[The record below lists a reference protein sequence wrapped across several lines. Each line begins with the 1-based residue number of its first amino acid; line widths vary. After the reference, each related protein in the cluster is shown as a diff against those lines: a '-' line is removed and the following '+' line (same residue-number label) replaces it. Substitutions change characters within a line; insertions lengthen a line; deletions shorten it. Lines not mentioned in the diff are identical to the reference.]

1 MPDIPITDI
10 ANATA
15 DLDIS
20 DTSSFS
26 LAKLSSLHFA
36 DFPVV
41 GDFHKPVDQSVIN
54 HASFAMQLGSPAL
67 IAGDAFPTGVAG
79 GVKGTLS
86 IRNASA
92 GAVFDD
98 DGFSPE
104 LPIQPGT
111 CWIGLDLQLALTA
124 AAGATFQGFGVEVE
138 GNAMAGAATLLRL
151 DSDSGSLPKLAE
163 ALKAALEHYSI
174 PRTVEEIRKQPLGTA
189 HTAEVGGSVKFSGSY
204 SVPIS
209 ANALASASLPF
220 NYKLALNPEAILKI
234 GGSLALSGDFVVRT
248 YRTNET
254 QLILG
259 LYKKKGT
266 TIEVK
271 FVAAADIAAN
281 LGEDD
286 TDLAGAVLDRV
297 FPKIDPSVAG
307 FSGEQA
313 EALEGALHACIDN
326 SLATSINGSCAA
338 SKTDESAVVYS
349 IDLSVGDQAATD
361 KAIASALHGDWTLL
375 ESLQNAHPV
384 RNVVRDVRTN
394 GRKIVINLLGFYNA
408 VSISEYV
415 KSCQVLRD
423 PDGQVVL
430 VDKTKANQ
438 LRAAGDPK
446 LADAERLRTAL
457 GEGFLTTATYAAAA
471 GGKLALTNFA
481 VQQTYARYAANMPAD
496 EVRRQVRLGRALK
509 LIGTD
514 GWDAKLAGSGT
525 FAHVKALI
533 TATYD
538 APGALRL
545 FFASP
550 GAQTGFQ
557 RAQLE
562 KIGRD
567 SKIALLDP
575 NETNAG
581 SRIAVLQDDKLWAA
595 MDETGNTN
603 AFKTIEGLRGLDA
616 TALGAVTAD
625 WVDIRWWAN
634 AMVRVAP
641 QLTKVLRAIEL
652 STAPDPTTDAAFMQ
666 ARKALEA
673 ILADV
678 GKNTRSAFGD
688 GWGLLV
694 MFNLSNGAAA
704 LEMDLGWNGTLAH
717 YVSGTKA
724 ATALGGS

>member
-1 MPDIPITDI
+1 MPDIPITDT

-41 GDFHKPVDQSVIN
+41 GDFQKPVDQSVIK
-54 HASFAMQLGSPAL
+54 HASFGMQLGSPAL

-79 GVKGTLS
+79 AVKGKLT
-86 IRNASA
+86 IRKASS
-92 GAVFDD
+92 GGVFDD

-104 LPIQPGT
+104 LPIQPGS
-111 CWIGLDLQLALTA
+111 CWIGLDLQLAITA
-124 AAGATFQGFGVEVE
+124 AAGAEFQGFGVEVE
-138 GNAMAGAATLLRL
+138 GNAVAAAGTLLRL
-151 DSDSGSLPKLAE
+151 DSASGSLPKLAA

-204 SVPIS
+204 SVPIT

-220 NYKLALNPEAILKI
+220 NYKIALNPEATLKI
-234 GGSLALSGDFVVRT
+234 GGALALSGDFVVRT
-248 YRTNET
+248 YKTSET
-254 QLILG
+254 QLTLG

-271 FVAAADIAAN
+271 FTAAAGVAANVGD
-281 LGEDD
+281 DD
-286 TDLAGAVLDRV
+286 TDLAGAVLDRI
-297 FPKIDPSVAG
+297 FPKIGASMAG
-307 FSGEQA
+307 FTGEQA
-313 EALEGALHACIDN
+313 EALDGALRACIDN

-338 SKTDESAVVYS
+338 SRTDESAVVYS
-349 IDLSVGDQAATD
+349 IDLSTGDQAATNQ
-361 KAIASALHGDWTLL
+361 AIASALHGDWTLL
-375 ESLQNAHPV
+375 ENLQNAHPV
-384 RNVVRDVRTN
+384 RNVVRDVRTK

-408 VSISEYV
+408 ISVSEYV

-423 PDGQVVL
+423 PAGQVVL
-430 VDKTKANQ
+430 VDKTQANQ
-438 LRAAGDPK
+438 LRAAGAPK
-446 LADAERLRTAL
+446 MADTERLRTAI
-457 GEGFLTTATYAAAA
+457 GEGFLTTATYAAA
-471 GGKLALTNFA
+471 GGKLALTNFM
-481 VQQTYARYAANMPAD
+481 VRQTYARYAAKMPAD

-509 LIGTD
+509 LIGAD
-514 GWDAKLAGSGT
+514 SWDAKLAGGET
-525 FAHVKALI
+525 FAHAKTAVA
-533 TATYD
+533 ATYD

-545 FFASP
+545 FFANP
-550 GAQTGFQ
+550 GARTAFQ

-562 KIGRD
+562 KTGRD

-575 NETNAG
+575 NETNAHA
-581 SRIAVLQDDKLWAA
+581 RIAALQDDKLWAA
-595 MDETGNTN
+595 MDETGNVN
-603 AFKTIEGLRGLDA
+603 AFKTIESLRGLND

-625 WVDIRWWAN
+625 WIDIRWWAN
-634 AMVRVAP
+634 AMLKVAP
-641 QLTKVLRAIEL
+641 QLRQVLRAIEL
-652 STAPDPTTDAAFMQ
+652 STAVDPTTDAAFMKQ
-666 ARKALEA
+666 RQALED

-678 GKNTRSAFGD
+678 GKNSRSAFGD

-704 LEMDLGWNGTLAH
+704 LEMDLGWNGTLEH
-717 YVSGTKA
+717 YVSGAKV